1 MFEGIERIV
10 FSKDW
15 ITMVILVV
23 LILITLVKF
32 HYNERFTKLFSLMY
46 SEKYYTDYLKTKPF
60 LFNPFH
66 LFLFLILVLN
76 ISLLVYFSFEIFKPD
91 KFLNSLSFFS
101 QIVLI
106 VFLYIIIRFY
116 IGSILGIIF
125 NVSEYQK
132 HFTFLKISNLSMASI
147 LFFPLLI
154 IINYSSIAHHK
165 FLISLTLVIVMVLL
179 FLRYFAM
186 LKNERLNFNK
196 LFYLFLYLCALE
208 IAPFIVIY
216 KMFVD

>member
-1 MFEGIERIV
+1 MV

-15 ITMVILVV
+15 ITMVIFVV
-23 LILITLVKF
+23 LIFITLAKF

-60 LFNPFH
+60 LFNTFH

-76 ISLLVYFSFEIFKPD
+76 ISLLVYFSFEIFRPD
-91 KFLNSLSFFS
+91 KFSNSVSFFS

-106 VFLYIIIRFY
+106 VFLYIILRFY
-116 IGSILGIIF
+116 IGSLLGVIF
-125 NVSEYQK
+125 NVPEHQK
-132 HFTFLKISNLSMASI
+132 HFTFLKISNLSMVSI

-154 IINYSSIAHHK
+154 VITYSSISLHK
-165 FLISLTLVIVMVLL
+165 FLISLTMVIVLVLL

-216 KMFVD
+216 KLFVD